1 MHGQNKQLAK
11 SCQIDWDRYVD
22 EDDDGDDFDTSGMVS
37 LYSGAMCLVLVFYLW
52 SIWSF
57 AWLPGGQGEEGRE
70 REENGS
76 VVLVFG
82 LSLVCLSLCKI
93 F

>member
-37 LYSGAMCLVLVFYLW
+37 SYSGAMSLVFVFYLW
-52 SIWSF
+52 SFWSF
-57 AWLPGGQGEEGRE
+57 AGCPGGRDRTGGRE
-70 REENGS
+70 RRMALWYWS
-76 VVLVFG
+76 SG
-82 LSLVCLSLCKI
+82 LCLLCKI
-93 F
+93 